1 MTGPRATSVGA
12 TRTCPH
18 CKAVILQSASVC
30 PSCRKHLRFDPVA
43 DEAAPVPTYS
53 PLRVEGT
60 VRHPAE
66 GAGWEYAIMVSITN
80 ERGEELTHRLVAVGA
95 IPPGAQRT
103 FTVAVEM
110 YAPDDAKQPPT

>member
-1 MTGPRATSVGA
+1 
-12 TRTCPH
+12 
-18 CKAVILQSASVC
+18 
-30 PSCRKHLRFDPVA
+30 VA
-43 DEAAPVPTYS
+43 DEPSPVPTFS

-66 GAGWEYAIMVSITN
+66 GGGWEYAIMVSITN

-110 YAPDDAKQPPT
+110 YAPDDAKRASP

>member
-1 MTGPRATSVGA
+1 MTMTRSTPVGA

-43 DEAAPVPTYS
+43 DEPAPMPTFS
-53 PLRVEGT
+53 PLRVEGSI
-60 VRHPAE
+60 RHPTE
-66 GAGWEYAIMVSITN
+66 GQGWEYAIMVSITN
-80 ERGEELTHRLVAVGA
+80 ERGEELVHRLVAVGA

-103 FTVAVEM
+103 FKVAVEM
-110 YAPDDAKQPPT
+110 YSPEDAKRPSP